1 MSEFDAALPISL
13 GCESVEELLANKDA
27 FLRDDKVTIQ
37 KISMLG
43 LLYNDLD

>member
-13 GCESVEELLANKDA
+13 GCESIEELIANRDA

-43 LLYNDLD
+43 LLINNLD

>member
-13 GCESVEELLANKDA
+13 GCESIEELVANRDQ

-37 KISMLG
+37 KISMLA
-43 LLYNDLD
+43 LLFNELD